1 MAVAVKNA
9 SEATPH
15 SPLDRL
21 AVSSLLG
28 VLYVLGS
35 IGVLFY
41 GIPRLWWSVISP
53 SATAALGE
61 FVDVAL
67 LGVVMLG
74 GIVGLVWVGGRL
86 VGPRPPH
93 GLKAGI
99 GLGVLG
105 VLAIALVTWLVG
117 TLLESSVLSGEGA
130 RVPGMLVTAAV
141 GLGLLVGAGRYFFR
155 PQFEETLINVE
166 DQGWF
171 SATTY
176 KKNQGVRVRR
186 GTILGILVMAGAG
199 LYQLHNSL
207 KFGANDLALTVPFSG
222 GQQFVLFGDVRFTLP
237 ITLAVLSIWLGWR
250 AVNFPTF
257 ADFLIATEAEMNKVS
272 WTTRR
277 RLVQDTIVVL
287 VTVILMTVFLFV
299 VDMAWS
305 KLLSNPYVGVIR
317 IESEDQKPKQAEQE
331 QQPW

>member
-1 MAVAVKNA
+1 
-9 SEATPH
+9 
-15 SPLDRL
+15 
-21 AVSSLLG
+21 
-28 VLYVLGS
+28 
-35 IGVLFY
+35 
-41 GIPRLWWSVISP
+41 
-53 SATAALGE
+53 
-61 FVDVAL
+61 
-67 LGVVMLG
+67 
-74 GIVGLVWVGGRL
+74 
-86 VGPRPPH
+86 
-93 GLKAGI
+93 
-99 GLGVLG
+99 
-105 VLAIALVTWLVG
+105 
-117 TLLESSVLSGEGA
+117 
-130 RVPGMLVTAAV
+130 
-141 GLGLLVGAGRYFFR
+141 
-155 PQFEETLINVE
+155 
-166 DQGWF
+166 
-171 SATTY
+171 
-176 KKNQGVRVRR
+176 
-186 GTILGILVMAGAG
+186 MAGAG